1 MPHRF
6 EQQLSAYLDGEL
18 LVDEMTEVRL
28 HLAGCPSCQA
38 ELEELRATKHL
49 VGRLVEPDLSRAFAA
64 DLWGRLER
72 EAPRRRLWWPVSR
85 PRPAMALA
93 AVALALILVAV
104 PVVRDHRDR
113 LHAAEV
119 GPDLFMRAATQAAA
133 DDPFMDRAYLGLVA
147 TDANL
152 RLAGEDP
159 RGTGR

>member
-1 MPHRF
+1 MPHRI

-18 LVDEMTEVRL
+18 PPAEMGDVRL
-28 HLAGCPSCQA
+28 HLSECASCEA
-38 ELEELRATKHL
+38 ELEDLRTTK
-49 VGRLVEPDLSRAFAA
+49 RLL
-64 DLWGRLER
+64 GRLEPPALPRGFAPEVWRRIER
-72 EAPRRRLWWPVSR
+72 ETARRWTWWPAWV
-85 PRPAMALA
+85 PRPAMTLA

-104 PVVRDHRDR
+104 PMVQNRRDR
-113 LHAAEV
+113 LRAAEV

-133 DDPFMDRAYLGLVA
+133 DDPFMDRAYLGLVT